1 MTTVNKKLKKTASGA
16 ITWSVIVTQILS
28 PVSLSLIPANSFA
41 SSGNKDVTQI
51 YASDEHANKVAS
63 FAASAGQS
71 LANNN
76 ASSFAVNTLSTQAT
90 KEVVDWLQQYGN
102 ARIKLNVD
110 DSFSL
115 KDSSF
120 DFLYPWLD
128 TQDYVLFSQTS
139 LHRTDDRNQ
148 TNIGLGI
155 RHFTPDNAML
165 GANVF
170 YDYDLSRSH
179 SRAGFGV
186 EYWRDYFRL
195 GVNTYFGLSD
205 WKNSRDIDDYLERP
219 ANGWDFSA
227 EGWLPAYPQ
236 LGASIQFE
244 KYYGKNVGLFGSDN
258 LQENPYAVTGGISYT
273 PVPLIKF
280 SAQHKQ
286 GQSNTHDTTF
296 GVEFN
301 YRPGVSL
308 AEQLSS
314 DNVAVMREV
323 QNRRYDFVER
333 NNNIVLEYK
342 KKHALKI
349 SLPESVQGE
358 GESIIPVTLTIN
370 NASGGIKSVQWNDSA
385 FTAAGG
391 KISGNGTSWQITLPA
406 YKSEGVNSWNV
417 GATVQDNRGNVSN
430 YAVMNISV
438 TDSGVST
445 ADSSFTLDGDSSP
458 TISADSQSTYPI
470 VLSLKDSNGKA
481 LTGLADDIEMS
492 VEFTADSNSAR
503 QRETVTAP
511 SLGAVKEI
519 SAGVYRSVL
528 TAGSQAGTVRVTAKV
543 QGKTFTLNIK
553 QAAITDSDVSTADS
567 SFTLDG
573 DSSPTISADS
583 QSTYPIVLSLKDSN
597 GKALTGLADDIEMSV
612 EFTADSNSARQRET
626 VTAPSLGAVEEISA
640 GVYRSVLTAGS
651 QAGTVRV
658 TAKVQGKTFTLNIK
672 QAAITDSDVSTA
684 DSSFTLD
691 GDSSPTIS
699 ADSQSTY
706 PIVLSLKDS
715 NGKALTGL
723 ADDIEMSVEFTAD
736 SNSARQRETVT
747 APSLGAVEEISA
759 GVYRSVLAAGSQAG
773 TVRVTAKVQGKTFTL
788 NIKQAAITDSDVST
802 ADSSFTLDGDS
813 SPTISA
819 DSQST
824 YPIVLSLKDSNGKA
838 LTGLADDIEMSVEF
852 TADSNSA
859 RQRETVTA
867 PSLGAVEEISAGVY
881 RSVLAAGSQAGTVRV
896 TAKVQGKT
904 FTLSIKQTA
913 ATEPDSEVS
922 AVLTAAP
929 AEQVV
934 GYNINLQLAVKD
946 SQGNAITG
954 DNTLSFYALN
964 QAEGVE
970 FGTVTEKDGVYSAT
984 VTSKRAGKITI
995 GVKSDSHDFSGVK
1008 KEITF
1013 IEDRQQVTFSQFE
1026 ASQNNALADGKQR
1039 NMVTVSLAD
1048 RFGNVVPGYAV
1059 TLSLPA
1065 GITQVGGEHAVS
1077 TDENGNAI
1085 FALISSTP
1093 GSYVITAHA
1102 GSQMSTELTVTFASN
1117 MTGASLSLTP
1127 ESSSLISN
1135 IPANGKDAAVLDVQ
1149 LTNTNASVNGQKIQ
1163 LITSSEGLS
1172 VPTNIVT
1179 DSTGHVSVPL
1189 TTVKAGEY
1197 TVTARV
1203 TDGSHSV
1210 ESGSVKLT
1218 FVPDVASAELN
1229 MSVSK
1234 QEIVADGSENA
1245 TVNIQ
1250 LVDANNNAFT
1260 GEVDLTITP
1269 STGASLTSS
1278 NLQLDAHGQ
1287 ATTQFTASKS
1297 GQYTIQA
1304 EYVLD
1309 GKRITAS
1316 QNIDAVTDVKGA
1328 VLEITSS
1335 ASSAVVSDTN
1345 NLVFTLLLKSK
1356 SGEALSGRALNVKTS
1371 GPSKYGA
1378 LVVDKTT
1385 VTTDENGQA
1394 TVSVHG
1400 RTVGSYKLTATLN
1413 ELGSDVSAV
1422 KSFSLYADDANGV
1435 LTLTK
1440 DPGYETNDGSPVG
1453 IYARFVDHFGNPLSG
1468 TVEFSAGSEDSPDS
1482 QRVKMEPATVTLHW
1496 TGNAASEFSTYESGY
1511 HWIKAKITNSKN
1523 TYEKTIRT
1531 YVVKLPEKDS

>member
-511 SLGAVKEI
+511 SLGAV
-519 SAGVYRSVL
+519 
-528 TAGSQAGTVRVTAKV
+528 
-543 QGKTFTLNIK
+543 
-553 QAAITDSDVSTADS
+553 
-567 SFTLDG
+567 
-573 DSSPTISADS
+573 
-583 QSTYPIVLSLKDSN
+583 
-597 GKALTGLADDIEMSV
+597 
-612 EFTADSNSARQRET
+612 
-626 VTAPSLGAVEEISA
+626 
-640 GVYRSVLTAGS
+640 
-651 QAGTVRV
+651 
-658 TAKVQGKTFTLNIK
+658 
-672 QAAITDSDVSTA
+672 
-684 DSSFTLD
+684 
-691 GDSSPTIS
+691 
-699 ADSQSTY
+699 
-706 PIVLSLKDS
+706 
-715 NGKALTGL
+715 
-723 ADDIEMSVEFTAD
+723 
-736 SNSARQRETVT
+736 
-747 APSLGAVEEISA
+747 EEISA

-913 ATEPDSEVS
+913 TTEPDSEVS

-1468 TVEFSAGSEDSPDS
+1468 TVEF
-1482 QRVKMEPATVTLHW
+1482 
-1496 TGNAASEFSTYESGY
+1496 
-1511 HWIKAKITNSKN
+1511 
-1523 TYEKTIRT
+1523 
-1531 YVVKLPEKDS
+1531 

>member
-41 SSGNKDVTQI
+41 SSDNKDVTQT
-51 YASDEHANKVAS
+51 YASDERANKVAS

-90 KEVVDWLQQYGN
+90 KEIVDWLQQYGN

-286 GQSNTHDTTF
+286 GQSNVHDTTF

-349 SLPESVQGE
+349 SLPESIQGE
-358 GESIIPVTLTIN
+358 GESIIPVTLTVN

-406 YKSEGVNSWNV
+406 YKSEGVNSWSV

-438 TDSGVST
+438 TDSG
-445 ADSSFTLDGDSSP
+445 
-458 TISADSQSTYPI
+458 
-470 VLSLKDSNGKA
+470 
-481 LTGLADDIEMS
+481 
-492 VEFTADSNSAR
+492 
-503 QRETVTAP
+503 
-511 SLGAVKEI
+511 
-519 SAGVYRSVL
+519 
-528 TAGSQAGTVRVTAKV
+528 
-543 QGKTFTLNIK
+543 
-553 QAAITDSDVSTADS
+553 VSTADS

-706 PIVLSLKDS
+706 PVVLSLKDS

-759 GVYRSVLAAGSQAG
+759 GVYRSVL
-773 TVRVTAKVQGKTFTL
+773 T
-788 NIKQAAITDSDVST
+788 
-802 ADSSFTLDGDS
+802 
-813 SPTISA
+813 
-819 DSQST
+819 
-824 YPIVLSLKDSNGKA
+824 
-838 LTGLADDIEMSVEF
+838 
-852 TADSNSA
+852 
-859 RQRETVTA
+859 
-867 PSLGAVEEISAGVY
+867 
-881 RSVLAAGSQAGTVRV
+881 AGSQAGTVRV

-913 ATEPDSEVS
+913 ATEPESEVS

-954 DNTLSFYALN
+954 DNTLSFYAIN

-984 VTSKRAGKITI
+984 VTSKRADKIRI
-995 GVKSDSHDFSGVK
+995 GVKSDRHDFSDLE
-1008 KEITF
+1008 KEISF
-1013 IEDRQQVTFSQFE
+1013 MEDRIQFAFSRIE
-1026 ASQNNALADGKQR
+1026 ASKNNALADGKQQ
-1039 NMVTVSLAD
+1039 NTVTVSLAD

-1077 TDENGNAI
+1077 TDENGNAV

-1093 GSYVITAHA
+1093 GSYVIKAHA
-1102 GSQMSTELTVTFASN
+1102 GPQVSTELTVTFASN
-1117 MTGASLSLTP
+1117 MSGASLSLTP
-1127 ESSSLISN
+1127 ENSSLISN
-1135 IPANGKDAAVLDVQ
+1135 IPANGKDAAVLNVQ
-1149 LTNTNASVNGQKIQ
+1149 LTNNTNASVNGQKVQ

-1179 DSTGHVSVPL
+1179 DSTGHVSVPV

-1203 TDGSHSV
+1203 TDGSNSV

-1218 FVPDVASAELN
+1218 FVPDIASAELT

-1234 QEIVADGSENA
+1234 QQIVADSSESA
-1245 TVNIQ
+1245 TVDIQ

-1260 GEVDLTITP
+1260 GDVNLTITP

-1278 NLQLDAHGQ
+1278 KLQLDAYGK
-1287 ATTQFTASKS
+1287 ASTQFTASKS

-1304 EYVLD
+1304 EHVQD

-1316 QNIDAVTDVKGA
+1316 QNIDAMTDVKDA
-1328 VLEITSS
+1328 VLDITSS
-1335 ASSAVVSDTN
+1335 VSSAVVSDSN
-1345 NLVFTLLLKSK
+1345 NLTFTLHLKNT
-1356 SGEALSGRALNVKTS
+1356 SGEALSGRALNIKTS

-1385 VTTDENGQA
+1385 VTTDERGQA

-1400 RTVGSYKLTATLN
+1400 RTAGSYKLTATLN

-1422 KSFSLYADDANGV
+1422 KSFSLYADEANGV
-1435 LTLTK
+1435 LSLEK
-1440 DPGYETNDGSPVG
+1440 DYGYEVNDGSPTG

-1468 TVEFSAGSEDSPDS
+1468 TVEFSAGSEDSPTS
-1482 QRVKMEPATVTLHW
+1482 QRVKMEPATVTLSS

-1511 HWIKAKITNSKN
+1511 HWIKAKITNSKK
-1523 TYEKTIRT
+1523 TYEKELTT
-1531 YVVKLPEKDS
+1531 FVVKLPEKDS

>member
-41 SSGNKDVTQI
+41 SSGNKDVTQT

-286 GQSNTHDTTF
+286 GQSNVHDTTF

-438 TDSGVST
+438 NNSGVST

-458 TISADSQSTYPI
+458 TISAD
-470 VLSLKDSNGKA
+470 G
-481 LTGLADDIEMS
+481 
-492 VEFTADSNSAR
+492 
-503 QRETVTAP
+503 
-511 SLGAVKEI
+511 
-519 SAGVYRSVL
+519 
-528 TAGSQAGTVRVTAKV
+528 
-543 QGKTFTLNIK
+543 
-553 QAAITDSDVSTADS
+553 
-567 SFTLDG
+567 
-573 DSSPTISADS
+573 
-583 QSTYPIVLSLKDSN
+583 
-597 GKALTGLADDIEMSV
+597 
-612 EFTADSNSARQRET
+612 
-626 VTAPSLGAVEEISA
+626 
-640 GVYRSVLTAGS
+640 
-651 QAGTVRV
+651 
-658 TAKVQGKTFTLNIK
+658 
-672 QAAITDSDVSTA
+672 
-684 DSSFTLD
+684 
-691 GDSSPTIS
+691 
-699 ADSQSTY
+699 QSTY

-788 NIKQAAITDSDVST
+788 NIKQAAVIDSDVST

-819 DSQST
+819 DGQST

-1065 GITQVGGEHAVS
+1065 GISQVGGEHAVS

-1218 FVPDVASAELN
+1218 FVPDVASAELT

>member
-41 SSGNKDVTQI
+41 SSGNKDVTQT

-195 GVNTYFGLSD
+195 GVNTYFGLFD

-286 GQSNTHDTTF
+286 GQSNVHDTTF

-438 TDSGVST
+438 NNSGVST

-458 TISADSQSTYPI
+458 TISAD
-470 VLSLKDSNGKA
+470 G
-481 LTGLADDIEMS
+481 
-492 VEFTADSNSAR
+492 
-503 QRETVTAP
+503 
-511 SLGAVKEI
+511 
-519 SAGVYRSVL
+519 
-528 TAGSQAGTVRVTAKV
+528 
-543 QGKTFTLNIK
+543 
-553 QAAITDSDVSTADS
+553 
-567 SFTLDG
+567 
-573 DSSPTISADS
+573 
-583 QSTYPIVLSLKDSN
+583 
-597 GKALTGLADDIEMSV
+597 
-612 EFTADSNSARQRET
+612 
-626 VTAPSLGAVEEISA
+626 
-640 GVYRSVLTAGS
+640 
-651 QAGTVRV
+651 
-658 TAKVQGKTFTLNIK
+658 
-672 QAAITDSDVSTA
+672 
-684 DSSFTLD
+684 
-691 GDSSPTIS
+691 
-699 ADSQSTY
+699 
-706 PIVLSLKDS
+706 
-715 NGKALTGL
+715 
-723 ADDIEMSVEFTAD
+723 
-736 SNSARQRETVT
+736 
-747 APSLGAVEEISA
+747 
-759 GVYRSVLAAGSQAG
+759 
-773 TVRVTAKVQGKTFTL
+773 
-788 NIKQAAITDSDVST
+788 
-802 ADSSFTLDGDS
+802 
-813 SPTISA
+813 
-819 DSQST
+819 QST

-1218 FVPDVASAELN
+1218 FVPDVASAELT

>member
-41 SSGNKDVTQI
+41 SSGNKDVTQT

-286 GQSNTHDTTF
+286 GQSNVHDTTF

-438 TDSGVST
+438 NNSGVST

-458 TISADSQSTYPI
+458 TISAD
-470 VLSLKDSNGKA
+470 G
-481 LTGLADDIEMS
+481 
-492 VEFTADSNSAR
+492 
-503 QRETVTAP
+503 
-511 SLGAVKEI
+511 
-519 SAGVYRSVL
+519 
-528 TAGSQAGTVRVTAKV
+528 
-543 QGKTFTLNIK
+543 
-553 QAAITDSDVSTADS
+553 
-567 SFTLDG
+567 
-573 DSSPTISADS
+573 
-583 QSTYPIVLSLKDSN
+583 
-597 GKALTGLADDIEMSV
+597 
-612 EFTADSNSARQRET
+612 
-626 VTAPSLGAVEEISA
+626 
-640 GVYRSVLTAGS
+640 
-651 QAGTVRV
+651 
-658 TAKVQGKTFTLNIK
+658 
-672 QAAITDSDVSTA
+672 
-684 DSSFTLD
+684 
-691 GDSSPTIS
+691 
-699 ADSQSTY
+699 
-706 PIVLSLKDS
+706 
-715 NGKALTGL
+715 
-723 ADDIEMSVEFTAD
+723 
-736 SNSARQRETVT
+736 
-747 APSLGAVEEISA
+747 
-759 GVYRSVLAAGSQAG
+759 
-773 TVRVTAKVQGKTFTL
+773 
-788 NIKQAAITDSDVST
+788 
-802 ADSSFTLDGDS
+802 
-813 SPTISA
+813 
-819 DSQST
+819 QST

-1218 FVPDVASAELN
+1218 FVPDVASAELT

-1531 YVVKLPEKDS
+1531 

>member
-41 SSGNKDVTQI
+41 SSDNKDVTQI
-51 YASDEHANKVAS
+51 YASDERANKVAS
-63 FAASAGQS
+63 FAVSAGQS

-110 DSFSL
+110 NSFSL

-205 WKNSRDIDDYLERP
+205 WKDSRDIDDYLERP

-286 GQSNTHDTTF
+286 GQSNVHDTTF

-349 SLPESVQGE
+349 SLPESVQGD

-370 NASGGIKSVQWNDSA
+370 NASGGIKSVQWNDSV

-391 KISGNGTSWQITLPA
+391 KISGNGTSWQVTLPA

-438 TDSGVST
+438 INSGVST
-445 ADSSFTLDGDSSP
+445 ADSSFMLDGDSSP
-458 TISADSQSTYPI
+458 TISADGQSTH
-470 VLSLKDSNGKA
+470 
-481 LTGLADDIEMS
+481 
-492 VEFTADSNSAR
+492 
-503 QRETVTAP
+503 
-511 SLGAVKEI
+511 
-519 SAGVYRSVL
+519 
-528 TAGSQAGTVRVTAKV
+528 
-543 QGKTFTLNIK
+543 
-553 QAAITDSDVSTADS
+553 
-567 SFTLDG
+567 
-573 DSSPTISADS
+573 
-583 QSTYPIVLSLKDSN
+583 PIVLSLKDSN

-658 TAKVQGKTFTLNIK
+658 TAKVM
-672 QAAITDSDVSTA
+672 D
-684 DSSFTLD
+684 
-691 GDSSPTIS
+691 
-699 ADSQSTY
+699 
-706 PIVLSLKDS
+706 
-715 NGKALTGL
+715 
-723 ADDIEMSVEFTAD
+723 
-736 SNSARQRETVT
+736 
-747 APSLGAVEEISA
+747 
-759 GVYRSVLAAGSQAG
+759 
-773 TVRVTAKVQGKTFTL
+773 
-788 NIKQAAITDSDVST
+788 
-802 ADSSFTLDGDS
+802 
-813 SPTISA
+813 
-819 DSQST
+819 
-824 YPIVLSLKDSNGKA
+824 
-838 LTGLADDIEMSVEF
+838 
-852 TADSNSA
+852 
-859 RQRETVTA
+859 
-867 PSLGAVEEISAGVY
+867 
-881 RSVLAAGSQAGTVRV
+881 
-896 TAKVQGKT
+896 KT

-970 FGTVTEKDGVYSAT
+970 FGAVTEKDGVYSAT
-984 VTSKRAGKITI
+984 VTSKRAGKIRI
-995 GVKSDSHDFSGVK
+995 GVKSGSHNFSGIE
-1008 KEITF
+1008 KEISF
-1013 IEDRQQVTFSQFE
+1013 IEDRTQFAFSRIE
-1026 ASQNNALADGKQR
+1026 ASKNNALAAGKQQ
-1039 NMVTVSLAD
+1039 NTVTLSLAD

-1065 GITQVGGEHAVS
+1065 GVTQVGGEHAVS
-1077 TDENGNAI
+1077 TDENGNAV

-1093 GSYVITAHA
+1093 GSYVIKAHA

-1117 MTGASLSLTP
+1117 MIGASLSLTP
-1127 ESSSLISN
+1127 GNSSLISN
-1135 IPANGKDAAVLDVQ
+1135 IPANGKDAAVLNVQ

-1163 LITSSEGLS
+1163 LITSSERLS

-1189 TTVKAGEY
+1189 TTVRAGEY
-1197 TVTARV
+1197 TVAARV

-1218 FVPDVASAELN
+1218 FVPDAASAELT
-1229 MSVSK
+1229 MSTSK
-1234 QEIVADGSENA
+1234 QQIVADGSESA
-1245 TVNIQ
+1245 TVDIQ

-1260 GEVDLTITP
+1260 GDVDLTVTP

-1278 NLQLDAHGQ
+1278 KLQLDAHGQ

-1316 QNIDAVTDVKGA
+1316 KNIDAVTDVKEA

-1345 NLVFTLLLKSK
+1345 NLIFTLLLKST
-1356 SGEALSGRALNVKTS
+1356 SGEVLSGRVLNIKAS

-1385 VTTDENGQA
+1385 VTTDEYGLA

-1400 RTVGSYKLTATLN
+1400 RTAGSYKLTATLD
-1413 ELGSDVSAV
+1413 ELGSDVSEV
-1422 KSFSLYADDANGV
+1422 KSFSLYADEANGV
-1435 LTLTK
+1435 LTLHK
-1440 DPGYETNDGSPVG
+1440 DGGYDTDDGTPVG
-1453 IYARFVDHFGNPLSG
+1453 VYARFVDHFGNPLSG
-1468 TVEFSAGSEDSPDS
+1468 TVEFSAGSEDSPNS

>member
-41 SSGNKDVTQI
+41 SSGNKDVTQT

-205 WKNSRDIDDYLERP
+205 WKNSRDIDNYLERP

-286 GQSNTHDTTF
+286 GQSNVHDTTF

-438 TDSGVST
+438 TDSG
-445 ADSSFTLDGDSSP
+445 
-458 TISADSQSTYPI
+458 
-470 VLSLKDSNGKA
+470 
-481 LTGLADDIEMS
+481 
-492 VEFTADSNSAR
+492 
-503 QRETVTAP
+503 
-511 SLGAVKEI
+511 
-519 SAGVYRSVL
+519 
-528 TAGSQAGTVRVTAKV
+528 
-543 QGKTFTLNIK
+543 
-553 QAAITDSDVSTADS
+553 
-567 SFTLDG
+567 
-573 DSSPTISADS
+573 
-583 QSTYPIVLSLKDSN
+583 
-597 GKALTGLADDIEMSV
+597 
-612 EFTADSNSARQRET
+612 
-626 VTAPSLGAVEEISA
+626 
-640 GVYRSVLTAGS
+640 
-651 QAGTVRV
+651 
-658 TAKVQGKTFTLNIK
+658 
-672 QAAITDSDVSTA
+672 
-684 DSSFTLD
+684 
-691 GDSSPTIS
+691 
-699 ADSQSTY
+699 
-706 PIVLSLKDS
+706 
-715 NGKALTGL
+715 
-723 ADDIEMSVEFTAD
+723 
-736 SNSARQRETVT
+736 
-747 APSLGAVEEISA
+747 
-759 GVYRSVLAAGSQAG
+759 
-773 TVRVTAKVQGKTFTL
+773 
-788 NIKQAAITDSDVST
+788 VST

-1163 LITSSEGLS
+1163 LIASSEGLS

-1234 QEIVADGSENA
+1234 QEVVADGSENA

>member
-41 SSGNKDVTQI
+41 SSGNKDVTQT

-286 GQSNTHDTTF
+286 GQSNVHDTTF

-511 SLGAVKEI
+511 SLGAV
-519 SAGVYRSVL
+519 
-528 TAGSQAGTVRVTAKV
+528 
-543 QGKTFTLNIK
+543 
-553 QAAITDSDVSTADS
+553 
-567 SFTLDG
+567 
-573 DSSPTISADS
+573 
-583 QSTYPIVLSLKDSN
+583 
-597 GKALTGLADDIEMSV
+597 
-612 EFTADSNSARQRET
+612 
-626 VTAPSLGAVEEISA
+626 EEISA

-759 GVYRSVLAAGSQAG
+759 GVYHSVL
-773 TVRVTAKVQGKTFTL
+773 T
-788 NIKQAAITDSDVST
+788 
-802 ADSSFTLDGDS
+802 
-813 SPTISA
+813 
-819 DSQST
+819 
-824 YPIVLSLKDSNGKA
+824 
-838 LTGLADDIEMSVEF
+838 
-852 TADSNSA
+852 
-859 RQRETVTA
+859 
-867 PSLGAVEEISAGVY
+867 
-881 RSVLAAGSQAGTVRV
+881 AGSQAGTVRV

-984 VTSKRAGKITI
+984 ITSKRAGKITI

-1218 FVPDVASAELN
+1218 FVPDVASAELT

>member
-41 SSGNKDVTQI
+41 SSGNKDVTQT

-286 GQSNTHDTTF
+286 GQSNVHDTTF

-438 TDSGVST
+438 NNSGVST

-458 TISADSQSTYPI
+458 TISAD
-470 VLSLKDSNGKA
+470 G
-481 LTGLADDIEMS
+481 
-492 VEFTADSNSAR
+492 
-503 QRETVTAP
+503 
-511 SLGAVKEI
+511 
-519 SAGVYRSVL
+519 
-528 TAGSQAGTVRVTAKV
+528 
-543 QGKTFTLNIK
+543 
-553 QAAITDSDVSTADS
+553 
-567 SFTLDG
+567 
-573 DSSPTISADS
+573 
-583 QSTYPIVLSLKDSN
+583 
-597 GKALTGLADDIEMSV
+597 
-612 EFTADSNSARQRET
+612 
-626 VTAPSLGAVEEISA
+626 
-640 GVYRSVLTAGS
+640 
-651 QAGTVRV
+651 
-658 TAKVQGKTFTLNIK
+658 
-672 QAAITDSDVSTA
+672 
-684 DSSFTLD
+684 
-691 GDSSPTIS
+691 
-699 ADSQSTY
+699 QSTY

-788 NIKQAAITDSDVST
+788 NIKQAAVIDSDVST

-819 DSQST
+819 DGQST

-838 LTGLADDIEMSVEF
+838 LTGLADNIEMSVEF

-1048 RFGNVVPGYAV
+1048 RFGNVVPGYAA

-1218 FVPDVASAELN
+1218 FVPDVASAELT

>member
-41 SSGNKDVTQI
+41 SSDNKDVTQT
-51 YASDEHANKVAS
+51 YASDERANKVAS

-90 KEVVDWLQQYGN
+90 KEIVDWLQQYGN

-286 GQSNTHDTTF
+286 GQSNVHDTTF

-349 SLPESVQGE
+349 SLPESIQGE
-358 GESIIPVTLTIN
+358 GESIIPVTLTVN

-406 YKSEGVNSWNV
+406 YKSEGVNSWSV

-438 TDSGVST
+438 TDSG
-445 ADSSFTLDGDSSP
+445 
-458 TISADSQSTYPI
+458 
-470 VLSLKDSNGKA
+470 
-481 LTGLADDIEMS
+481 
-492 VEFTADSNSAR
+492 
-503 QRETVTAP
+503 
-511 SLGAVKEI
+511 
-519 SAGVYRSVL
+519 
-528 TAGSQAGTVRVTAKV
+528 
-543 QGKTFTLNIK
+543 
-553 QAAITDSDVSTADS
+553 VSTADS

-759 GVYRSVLAAGSQAG
+759 GVYRSVL
-773 TVRVTAKVQGKTFTL
+773 T
-788 NIKQAAITDSDVST
+788 
-802 ADSSFTLDGDS
+802 
-813 SPTISA
+813 
-819 DSQST
+819 
-824 YPIVLSLKDSNGKA
+824 
-838 LTGLADDIEMSVEF
+838 
-852 TADSNSA
+852 
-859 RQRETVTA
+859 
-867 PSLGAVEEISAGVY
+867 
-881 RSVLAAGSQAGTVRV
+881 AGSQAGTVRV

-913 ATEPDSEVS
+913 ATEPESEVS

-954 DNTLSFYALN
+954 DNTLSFYAIN

-984 VTSKRAGKITI
+984 VTSKRADKIRI
-995 GVKSDSHDFSGVK
+995 GVKSDRHDFSDLE
-1008 KEITF
+1008 KEISF
-1013 IEDRQQVTFSQFE
+1013 MEDRIQFAFSRIE
-1026 ASQNNALADGKQR
+1026 ASKNNALADGKQQ
-1039 NMVTVSLAD
+1039 NTVTVSLAD
-1048 RFGNVVPGYAV
+1048 RFGNVVPSYAV

-1077 TDENGNAI
+1077 TDENGNAV

-1093 GSYVITAHA
+1093 GSYVIKAHA
-1102 GSQMSTELTVTFASN
+1102 GPQVSTELTVTFASN
-1117 MTGASLSLTP
+1117 MSGASLSLTP
-1127 ESSSLISN
+1127 ENSSLISN
-1135 IPANGKDAAVLDVQ
+1135 IPANGKDAAVLNVQ
-1149 LTNTNASVNGQKIQ
+1149 LTNNTNASVNGQKVQ

-1179 DSTGHVSVPL
+1179 DSTGHVSVPV

-1203 TDGSHSV
+1203 TDGSNSV

-1218 FVPDVASAELN
+1218 FVPDIASAELT

-1234 QEIVADGSENA
+1234 QQIVADSSESA
-1245 TVNIQ
+1245 TVDIQ

-1260 GEVDLTITP
+1260 GDVNLTITP

-1278 NLQLDAHGQ
+1278 KLQLDAYGK
-1287 ATTQFTASKS
+1287 ASTQFTASKS

-1304 EYVLD
+1304 EHVQD

-1316 QNIDAVTDVKGA
+1316 QNIDAMTDVKDA
-1328 VLEITSS
+1328 VLDITSS
-1335 ASSAVVSDTN
+1335 VSSAVVSDSN
-1345 NLVFTLLLKSK
+1345 NLTFTLHLKNT
-1356 SGEALSGRALNVKTS
+1356 SGEALSGRALNIKTS

-1385 VTTDENGQA
+1385 VTTDERGQA

-1400 RTVGSYKLTATLN
+1400 RTAGSYKLTATLN

-1422 KSFSLYADDANGV
+1422 KSFSLYADEANGV
-1435 LTLTK
+1435 LSLEK
-1440 DPGYETNDGSPVG
+1440 DYGYEVNDGSPTG

-1468 TVEFSAGSEDSPDS
+1468 TVEFSAGSEDSPTS
-1482 QRVKMEPATVTLHW
+1482 QRVKMEPATVTLSS

-1511 HWIKAKITNSKN
+1511 HWIKAKITNSKK
-1523 TYEKTIRT
+1523 TYEKELTT
-1531 YVVKLPEKDS
+1531 FVVKLPEKDS

>member
-41 SSGNKDVTQI
+41 SSGNKDVTQT

-236 LGASIQFE
+236 LGVSIQFE
-244 KYYGKNVGLFGSDN
+244 KYYGKNVGLFGNDN

-286 GQSNTHDTTF
+286 GQSNVHDTTF

-358 GESIIPVTLTIN
+358 GESIIPATLTIN

-438 TDSGVST
+438 NNSGVST

-458 TISADSQSTYPI
+458 TISAD
-470 VLSLKDSNGKA
+470 G
-481 LTGLADDIEMS
+481 
-492 VEFTADSNSAR
+492 
-503 QRETVTAP
+503 
-511 SLGAVKEI
+511 
-519 SAGVYRSVL
+519 
-528 TAGSQAGTVRVTAKV
+528 
-543 QGKTFTLNIK
+543 
-553 QAAITDSDVSTADS
+553 
-567 SFTLDG
+567 
-573 DSSPTISADS
+573 
-583 QSTYPIVLSLKDSN
+583 
-597 GKALTGLADDIEMSV
+597 
-612 EFTADSNSARQRET
+612 
-626 VTAPSLGAVEEISA
+626 
-640 GVYRSVLTAGS
+640 
-651 QAGTVRV
+651 
-658 TAKVQGKTFTLNIK
+658 
-672 QAAITDSDVSTA
+672 
-684 DSSFTLD
+684 
-691 GDSSPTIS
+691 
-699 ADSQSTY
+699 
-706 PIVLSLKDS
+706 
-715 NGKALTGL
+715 
-723 ADDIEMSVEFTAD
+723 
-736 SNSARQRETVT
+736 
-747 APSLGAVEEISA
+747 
-759 GVYRSVLAAGSQAG
+759 
-773 TVRVTAKVQGKTFTL
+773 
-788 NIKQAAITDSDVST
+788 
-802 ADSSFTLDGDS
+802 
-813 SPTISA
+813 
-819 DSQST
+819 QST

-1218 FVPDVASAELN
+1218 FVPDVASAELT

>member
-1 MTTVNKKLKKTASGA
+1 

-41 SSGNKDVTQI
+41 SSGNKDVTQT

-286 GQSNTHDTTF
+286 GQSNVHDTTF

-438 TDSGVST
+438 NNSGVST

-458 TISADSQSTYPI
+458 TISAD
-470 VLSLKDSNGKA
+470 G
-481 LTGLADDIEMS
+481 
-492 VEFTADSNSAR
+492 
-503 QRETVTAP
+503 
-511 SLGAVKEI
+511 
-519 SAGVYRSVL
+519 
-528 TAGSQAGTVRVTAKV
+528 
-543 QGKTFTLNIK
+543 
-553 QAAITDSDVSTADS
+553 
-567 SFTLDG
+567 
-573 DSSPTISADS
+573 
-583 QSTYPIVLSLKDSN
+583 
-597 GKALTGLADDIEMSV
+597 
-612 EFTADSNSARQRET
+612 
-626 VTAPSLGAVEEISA
+626 
-640 GVYRSVLTAGS
+640 
-651 QAGTVRV
+651 
-658 TAKVQGKTFTLNIK
+658 
-672 QAAITDSDVSTA
+672 
-684 DSSFTLD
+684 
-691 GDSSPTIS
+691 
-699 ADSQSTY
+699 
-706 PIVLSLKDS
+706 
-715 NGKALTGL
+715 
-723 ADDIEMSVEFTAD
+723 
-736 SNSARQRETVT
+736 
-747 APSLGAVEEISA
+747 
-759 GVYRSVLAAGSQAG
+759 
-773 TVRVTAKVQGKTFTL
+773 
-788 NIKQAAITDSDVST
+788 
-802 ADSSFTLDGDS
+802 
-813 SPTISA
+813 
-819 DSQST
+819 QST

-1218 FVPDVASAELN
+1218 FVPDVASAELT

>member
-511 SLGAVKEI
+511 SLGAVEEI

-528 TAGSQAGTVRVTAKV
+528 AAGSQAGTVRVTAKV

-640 GVYRSVLTAGS
+640 GVYRSVLAAGS

>member
-41 SSGNKDVTQI
+41 SSDNKDVTQI
-51 YASDEHANKVAS
+51 YASDERANKVAS
-63 FAASAGQS
+63 FAVSAGQS

-110 DSFSL
+110 NSFSL

-205 WKNSRDIDDYLERP
+205 WKDSRDIDDYLERP

-286 GQSNTHDTTF
+286 GQSNVHDTTF

-349 SLPESVQGE
+349 SLPESVQGD

-370 NASGGIKSVQWNDSA
+370 NASGGIKSVQWNDSV

-391 KISGNGTSWQITLPA
+391 KISGNGTSWQVTLPA

-438 TDSGVST
+438 INSGVST
-445 ADSSFTLDGDSSP
+445 ADSSFMLDGDSSP
-458 TISADSQSTYPI
+458 TISADGQSTHPI
-470 VLSLKDSNGKA
+470 VLSLKDSN
-481 LTGLADDIEMS
+481 D
-492 VEFTADSNSAR
+492 
-503 QRETVTAP
+503 
-511 SLGAVKEI
+511 
-519 SAGVYRSVL
+519 
-528 TAGSQAGTVRVTAKV
+528 
-543 QGKTFTLNIK
+543 
-553 QAAITDSDVSTADS
+553 
-567 SFTLDG
+567 
-573 DSSPTISADS
+573 
-583 QSTYPIVLSLKDSN
+583 
-597 GKALTGLADDIEMSV
+597 KALTGLADDIEMSV

-672 QAAITDSDVSTA
+672 QAAVIDSDVSTA

-699 ADSQSTY
+699 ADGQSTH

-715 NGKALTGL
+715 NDKALTGL

-759 GVYRSVLAAGSQAG
+759 GVYRSVLTAGSQAG
-773 TVRVTAKVQGKTFTL
+773 TVRVTAKVM
-788 NIKQAAITDSDVST
+788 D
-802 ADSSFTLDGDS
+802 
-813 SPTISA
+813 
-819 DSQST
+819 
-824 YPIVLSLKDSNGKA
+824 
-838 LTGLADDIEMSVEF
+838 
-852 TADSNSA
+852 
-859 RQRETVTA
+859 
-867 PSLGAVEEISAGVY
+867 
-881 RSVLAAGSQAGTVRV
+881 
-896 TAKVQGKT
+896 KT

-970 FGTVTEKDGVYSAT
+970 FGAVTEKDGVYSAT
-984 VTSKRAGKITI
+984 VTSKRAGKIRI
-995 GVKSDSHDFSGVK
+995 GVKSGSHNFSGIE
-1008 KEITF
+1008 KEISF
-1013 IEDRQQVTFSQFE
+1013 IEDRTQFAFSRIE
-1026 ASQNNALADGKQR
+1026 ASKNNALADGKQQ
-1039 NMVTVSLAD
+1039 NTVTLSLAD

-1065 GITQVGGEHAVS
+1065 GVTQVGGEHAVS
-1077 TDENGNAI
+1077 TDENGNAV

-1093 GSYVITAHA
+1093 GSYVIKAHA

-1117 MTGASLSLTP
+1117 MIGASLSLTP
-1127 ESSSLISN
+1127 GNSSLISN
-1135 IPANGKDAAVLDVQ
+1135 IPANGKDAAVLNVQ

-1163 LITSSEGLS
+1163 LITSSERLS

-1189 TTVKAGEY
+1189 TTVRAGEY
-1197 TVTARV
+1197 TVAARV

-1218 FVPDVASAELN
+1218 FVPDAASAELT
-1229 MSVSK
+1229 MSTSK
-1234 QEIVADGSENA
+1234 QQIVADGSESA
-1245 TVNIQ
+1245 TVDIQ

-1260 GEVDLTITP
+1260 GDVDLTVTP

-1278 NLQLDAHGQ
+1278 KLQLDAHGQ

-1316 QNIDAVTDVKGA
+1316 KNIDAVTDVKEA

-1345 NLVFTLLLKSK
+1345 NLIFTLLLKST
-1356 SGEALSGRALNVKTS
+1356 SGEVLSGRVLNIKAS

-1385 VTTDENGQA
+1385 VTTDEYGLA

-1400 RTVGSYKLTATLN
+1400 RTAGSYKLTATLD
-1413 ELGSDVSAV
+1413 ELGSDVSEV
-1422 KSFSLYADDANGV
+1422 KSFSLYADEANGV
-1435 LTLTK
+1435 LTLHK
-1440 DPGYETNDGSPVG
+1440 DGGYDTDDGTPVG
-1453 IYARFVDHFGNPLSG
+1453 VYARFVDHFGNPLSG
-1468 TVEFSAGSEDSPDS
+1468 TVEFSAGSEDSPNS

>member
-511 SLGAVKEI
+511 SLGAV
-519 SAGVYRSVL
+519 
-528 TAGSQAGTVRVTAKV
+528 
-543 QGKTFTLNIK
+543 
-553 QAAITDSDVSTADS
+553 
-567 SFTLDG
+567 
-573 DSSPTISADS
+573 
-583 QSTYPIVLSLKDSN
+583 
-597 GKALTGLADDIEMSV
+597 
-612 EFTADSNSARQRET
+612 
-626 VTAPSLGAVEEISA
+626 
-640 GVYRSVLTAGS
+640 
-651 QAGTVRV
+651 
-658 TAKVQGKTFTLNIK
+658 
-672 QAAITDSDVSTA
+672 
-684 DSSFTLD
+684 
-691 GDSSPTIS
+691 
-699 ADSQSTY
+699 
-706 PIVLSLKDS
+706 
-715 NGKALTGL
+715 
-723 ADDIEMSVEFTAD
+723 
-736 SNSARQRETVT
+736 
-747 APSLGAVEEISA
+747 EEISA

-913 ATEPDSEVS
+913 TTEPDSEVS

-1440 DPGYETNDGSPVG
+1440 DPGYETNVSVNGAP
-1453 IYARFVDHFGNPLSG
+1453 Y
-1468 TVEFSAGSEDSPDS
+1468 
-1482 QRVKMEPATVTLHW
+1482 
-1496 TGNAASEFSTYESGY
+1496 
-1511 HWIKAKITNSKN
+1511 
-1523 TYEKTIRT
+1523 
-1531 YVVKLPEKDS
+1531 

>member
-41 SSGNKDVTQI
+41 SSGNKDVTQT

-286 GQSNTHDTTF
+286 GQSNVHDTTF

-438 TDSGVST
+438 NNSGVST

-458 TISADSQSTYPI
+458 TISAD
-470 VLSLKDSNGKA
+470 G
-481 LTGLADDIEMS
+481 
-492 VEFTADSNSAR
+492 
-503 QRETVTAP
+503 
-511 SLGAVKEI
+511 
-519 SAGVYRSVL
+519 
-528 TAGSQAGTVRVTAKV
+528 
-543 QGKTFTLNIK
+543 
-553 QAAITDSDVSTADS
+553 
-567 SFTLDG
+567 
-573 DSSPTISADS
+573 
-583 QSTYPIVLSLKDSN
+583 
-597 GKALTGLADDIEMSV
+597 
-612 EFTADSNSARQRET
+612 
-626 VTAPSLGAVEEISA
+626 
-640 GVYRSVLTAGS
+640 
-651 QAGTVRV
+651 
-658 TAKVQGKTFTLNIK
+658 
-672 QAAITDSDVSTA
+672 
-684 DSSFTLD
+684 
-691 GDSSPTIS
+691 
-699 ADSQSTY
+699 
-706 PIVLSLKDS
+706 
-715 NGKALTGL
+715 
-723 ADDIEMSVEFTAD
+723 
-736 SNSARQRETVT
+736 
-747 APSLGAVEEISA
+747 
-759 GVYRSVLAAGSQAG
+759 
-773 TVRVTAKVQGKTFTL
+773 
-788 NIKQAAITDSDVST
+788 
-802 ADSSFTLDGDS
+802 
-813 SPTISA
+813 
-819 DSQST
+819 QST

-1218 FVPDVASAELN
+1218 FVPDVASAELT

-1316 QNIDAVTDVKGA
+1316 QNTDAVTDVKGA

>member
-41 SSGNKDVTQI
+41 SSGNKDVTQT

-179 SRAGFGV
+179 SRTGFGV

-286 GQSNTHDTTF
+286 GQSNVHDTTF

-438 TDSGVST
+438 NNSGVST

-458 TISADSQSTYPI
+458 TISAD
-470 VLSLKDSNGKA
+470 G
-481 LTGLADDIEMS
+481 
-492 VEFTADSNSAR
+492 
-503 QRETVTAP
+503 
-511 SLGAVKEI
+511 
-519 SAGVYRSVL
+519 
-528 TAGSQAGTVRVTAKV
+528 
-543 QGKTFTLNIK
+543 
-553 QAAITDSDVSTADS
+553 
-567 SFTLDG
+567 
-573 DSSPTISADS
+573 
-583 QSTYPIVLSLKDSN
+583 
-597 GKALTGLADDIEMSV
+597 
-612 EFTADSNSARQRET
+612 
-626 VTAPSLGAVEEISA
+626 
-640 GVYRSVLTAGS
+640 
-651 QAGTVRV
+651 
-658 TAKVQGKTFTLNIK
+658 
-672 QAAITDSDVSTA
+672 
-684 DSSFTLD
+684 
-691 GDSSPTIS
+691 
-699 ADSQSTY
+699 QSTY

-788 NIKQAAITDSDVST
+788 NIKQAAVIDSDVST

-819 DSQST
+819 DGQST

-838 LTGLADDIEMSVEF
+838 LTGLADNIEMSVEF

-1218 FVPDVASAELN
+1218 FVPDVASAELT

>member
-41 SSGNKDVTQI
+41 SSGNKDVTQT

-286 GQSNTHDTTF
+286 GQSNVHDTTF

-438 TDSGVST
+438 NNSGVST

-458 TISADSQSTYPI
+458 TISAD
-470 VLSLKDSNGKA
+470 G
-481 LTGLADDIEMS
+481 
-492 VEFTADSNSAR
+492 
-503 QRETVTAP
+503 
-511 SLGAVKEI
+511 
-519 SAGVYRSVL
+519 
-528 TAGSQAGTVRVTAKV
+528 
-543 QGKTFTLNIK
+543 
-553 QAAITDSDVSTADS
+553 
-567 SFTLDG
+567 
-573 DSSPTISADS
+573 
-583 QSTYPIVLSLKDSN
+583 
-597 GKALTGLADDIEMSV
+597 
-612 EFTADSNSARQRET
+612 
-626 VTAPSLGAVEEISA
+626 
-640 GVYRSVLTAGS
+640 
-651 QAGTVRV
+651 
-658 TAKVQGKTFTLNIK
+658 
-672 QAAITDSDVSTA
+672 
-684 DSSFTLD
+684 
-691 GDSSPTIS
+691 
-699 ADSQSTY
+699 QSTY

-788 NIKQAAITDSDVST
+788 NIKQAAVIDSDVST

-819 DSQST
+819 DGQST

-838 LTGLADDIEMSVEF
+838 LTGLADNIEMSVEF

-1149 LTNTNASVNGQKIQ
+1149 MTNTNASVNGQKIQ

-1218 FVPDVASAELN
+1218 FVPDVASAELT

-1511 HWIKAKITNSKN
+1511 HWIKAKITHSKN

>member
-41 SSGNKDVTQI
+41 SSGNKDVTQT

-286 GQSNTHDTTF
+286 GQSNVHDTTF

-481 LTGLADDIEMS
+481 LTGLS
-492 VEFTADSNSAR
+492 
-503 QRETVTAP
+503 
-511 SLGAVKEI
+511 
-519 SAGVYRSVL
+519 
-528 TAGSQAGTVRVTAKV
+528 
-543 QGKTFTLNIK
+543 
-553 QAAITDSDVSTADS
+553 
-567 SFTLDG
+567 
-573 DSSPTISADS
+573 
-583 QSTYPIVLSLKDSN
+583 
-597 GKALTGLADDIEMSV
+597 DDIEMSV

-651 QAGTVRV
+651 QAGTARV
-658 TAKVQGKTFTLNIK
+658 TAKV
-672 QAAITDSDVSTA
+672 
-684 DSSFTLD
+684 
-691 GDSSPTIS
+691 
-699 ADSQSTY
+699 
-706 PIVLSLKDS
+706 
-715 NGKALTGL
+715 
-723 ADDIEMSVEFTAD
+723 M
-736 SNSARQRETVT
+736 
-747 APSLGAVEEISA
+747 
-759 GVYRSVLAAGSQAG
+759 
-773 TVRVTAKVQGKTFTL
+773 
-788 NIKQAAITDSDVST
+788 
-802 ADSSFTLDGDS
+802 
-813 SPTISA
+813 
-819 DSQST
+819 
-824 YPIVLSLKDSNGKA
+824 
-838 LTGLADDIEMSVEF
+838 
-852 TADSNSA
+852 
-859 RQRETVTA
+859 
-867 PSLGAVEEISAGVY
+867 
-881 RSVLAAGSQAGTVRV
+881 
-896 TAKVQGKT
+896 GKT

-913 ATEPDSEVS
+913 ATEPDSEAN
-922 AVLTAAP
+922 AVLIAAP
-929 AEQVV
+929 AQQVV
-934 GYNINLQLAVKD
+934 GYNINLQLEAKD
-946 SQGNAITG
+946 IQGNAITD

-984 VTSKRAGKITI
+984 VTSKRAGKIRI
-995 GVKSDSHDFSGVK
+995 GVKSERHDFSDIE
-1008 KEITF
+1008 KEISF
-1013 IEDRQQVTFSQFE
+1013 MEDRIQFAFSRIE
-1026 ASQNNALADGKQR
+1026 ASKNNALADGKQQ
-1039 NMVTVSLAD
+1039 NTVTVSLTD

-1065 GITQVGGEHAVS
+1065 GVTQVGGEHAVS
-1077 TDENGNAI
+1077 TDENGNAV
-1085 FALISSTP
+1085 FALISTTP
-1093 GSYVITAHA
+1093 GSYVIKAHA
-1102 GSQMSTELTVTFASN
+1102 GPQVSTELTVTFASN
-1117 MTGASLSLTP
+1117 MSGASLSLTP
-1127 ESSSLISN
+1127 ENSSLISN
-1135 IPANGKDAAVLDVQ
+1135 IPANGKDAAVLNVQ
-1149 LTNTNASVNGQKIQ
+1149 LTNNTNASVNGQKVQ

-1179 DSTGHVSVPL
+1179 DSTGHVSVPV
-1189 TTVKAGEY
+1189 TTVRAGEY

-1203 TDGSHSV
+1203 TDGSNSV

-1218 FVPDVASAELN
+1218 FVPDIASAELT

-1234 QEIVADGSENA
+1234 QQIVADSSESA
-1245 TVNIQ
+1245 TVDIQ

-1260 GEVDLTITP
+1260 GDVNLTITP

-1278 NLQLDAHGQ
+1278 KLQLDAYGK
-1287 ATTQFTASKS
+1287 ASTQFTASKS

-1304 EYVLD
+1304 EHVQD

-1316 QNIDAVTDVKGA
+1316 QNIDAMTDVKDA
-1328 VLEITSS
+1328 VLDITSS
-1335 ASSAVVSDTN
+1335 VSSAVVSDSN
-1345 NLVFTLLLKSK
+1345 NLTFTLHLKNT
-1356 SGEALSGRALNVKTS
+1356 SGEALSGRALNIKTS

-1385 VTTDENGQA
+1385 VTTDERGQA

-1400 RTVGSYKLTATLN
+1400 RTAGSYKLTATLN

-1422 KSFSLYADDANGV
+1422 KSFSLYADEANGV
-1435 LTLTK
+1435 LSLEK
-1440 DPGYETNDGSPVG
+1440 DYGYEVNDGSPTG

-1468 TVEFSAGSEDSPDS
+1468 TVEFSAGSEDSPTS
-1482 QRVKMEPATVTLHW
+1482 QRVKMEPATVTLSS

-1511 HWIKAKITNSKN
+1511 HWIKAKITNSKK
-1523 TYEKTIRT
+1523 TYEKELTT
-1531 YVVKLPEKDS
+1531 FVVKLPEKDS

>member
-1 MTTVNKKLKKTASGA
+1 
-16 ITWSVIVTQILS
+16 
-28 PVSLSLIPANSFA
+28 
-41 SSGNKDVTQI
+41 
-51 YASDEHANKVAS
+51 
-63 FAASAGQS
+63 
-71 LANNN
+71 
-76 ASSFAVNTLSTQAT
+76 
-90 KEVVDWLQQYGN
+90 
-102 ARIKLNVD
+102 
-110 DSFSL
+110 
-115 KDSSF
+115 
-120 DFLYPWLD
+120 
-128 TQDYVLFSQTS
+128 
-139 LHRTDDRNQ
+139 
-148 TNIGLGI
+148 
-155 RHFTPDNAML
+155 
-165 GANVF
+165 
-170 YDYDLSRSH
+170 SH

-286 GQSNTHDTTF
+286 GQSNVHDTTF

-438 TDSGVST
+438 NNSGVST

-458 TISADSQSTYPI
+458 TISAD
-470 VLSLKDSNGKA
+470 G
-481 LTGLADDIEMS
+481 
-492 VEFTADSNSAR
+492 
-503 QRETVTAP
+503 
-511 SLGAVKEI
+511 
-519 SAGVYRSVL
+519 
-528 TAGSQAGTVRVTAKV
+528 
-543 QGKTFTLNIK
+543 
-553 QAAITDSDVSTADS
+553 
-567 SFTLDG
+567 
-573 DSSPTISADS
+573 
-583 QSTYPIVLSLKDSN
+583 
-597 GKALTGLADDIEMSV
+597 
-612 EFTADSNSARQRET
+612 
-626 VTAPSLGAVEEISA
+626 
-640 GVYRSVLTAGS
+640 
-651 QAGTVRV
+651 
-658 TAKVQGKTFTLNIK
+658 
-672 QAAITDSDVSTA
+672 
-684 DSSFTLD
+684 
-691 GDSSPTIS
+691 
-699 ADSQSTY
+699 
-706 PIVLSLKDS
+706 
-715 NGKALTGL
+715 
-723 ADDIEMSVEFTAD
+723 
-736 SNSARQRETVT
+736 
-747 APSLGAVEEISA
+747 
-759 GVYRSVLAAGSQAG
+759 
-773 TVRVTAKVQGKTFTL
+773 
-788 NIKQAAITDSDVST
+788 
-802 ADSSFTLDGDS
+802 
-813 SPTISA
+813 
-819 DSQST
+819 QST

-1218 FVPDVASAELN
+1218 FVPDVASAELT

-1422 KSFSLYADDANGV
+1422 KS
-1435 LTLTK
+1435 
-1440 DPGYETNDGSPVG
+1440 
-1453 IYARFVDHFGNPLSG
+1453 
-1468 TVEFSAGSEDSPDS
+1468 
-1482 QRVKMEPATVTLHW
+1482 
-1496 TGNAASEFSTYESGY
+1496 
-1511 HWIKAKITNSKN
+1511 
-1523 TYEKTIRT
+1523 
-1531 YVVKLPEKDS
+1531 

>member
-41 SSGNKDVTQI
+41 SSGNKDVTQT

-286 GQSNTHDTTF
+286 GQSNVHDTTF

-438 TDSGVST
+438 NNSGVST

-458 TISADSQSTYPI
+458 TISAD
-470 VLSLKDSNGKA
+470 G
-481 LTGLADDIEMS
+481 
-492 VEFTADSNSAR
+492 
-503 QRETVTAP
+503 
-511 SLGAVKEI
+511 
-519 SAGVYRSVL
+519 
-528 TAGSQAGTVRVTAKV
+528 
-543 QGKTFTLNIK
+543 
-553 QAAITDSDVSTADS
+553 
-567 SFTLDG
+567 
-573 DSSPTISADS
+573 
-583 QSTYPIVLSLKDSN
+583 
-597 GKALTGLADDIEMSV
+597 
-612 EFTADSNSARQRET
+612 
-626 VTAPSLGAVEEISA
+626 
-640 GVYRSVLTAGS
+640 
-651 QAGTVRV
+651 
-658 TAKVQGKTFTLNIK
+658 
-672 QAAITDSDVSTA
+672 
-684 DSSFTLD
+684 
-691 GDSSPTIS
+691 
-699 ADSQSTY
+699 QSTY

-788 NIKQAAITDSDVST
+788 NIKQAAVIDSDVST

-819 DSQST
+819 DGQST

-838 LTGLADDIEMSVEF
+838 LTGLADNIEMSVEF

-1048 RFGNVVPGYAV
+1048 RFGNVVLGYAV

-1218 FVPDVASAELN
+1218 FVPDVASAELT

>member
-41 SSGNKDVTQI
+41 SSGNKDVTQT

-205 WKNSRDIDDYLERP
+205 WKNSRDIDNYLERP

-286 GQSNTHDTTF
+286 GQSNVHDTTF

-481 LTGLADDIEMS
+481 LTGLAD
-492 VEFTADSNSAR
+492 
-503 QRETVTAP
+503 
-511 SLGAVKEI
+511 G
-519 SAGVYRSVL
+519 
-528 TAGSQAGTVRVTAKV
+528 
-543 QGKTFTLNIK
+543 
-553 QAAITDSDVSTADS
+553 
-567 SFTLDG
+567 
-573 DSSPTISADS
+573 
-583 QSTYPIVLSLKDSN
+583 
-597 GKALTGLADDIEMSV
+597 
-612 EFTADSNSARQRET
+612 
-626 VTAPSLGAVEEISA
+626 
-640 GVYRSVLTAGS
+640 
-651 QAGTVRV
+651 
-658 TAKVQGKTFTLNIK
+658 
-672 QAAITDSDVSTA
+672 
-684 DSSFTLD
+684 
-691 GDSSPTIS
+691 
-699 ADSQSTY
+699 
-706 PIVLSLKDS
+706 
-715 NGKALTGL
+715 
-723 ADDIEMSVEFTAD
+723 IEMSVEFTAD

-1163 LITSSEGLS
+1163 LIASSEGLS

>member
-41 SSGNKDVTQI
+41 SSGNKDVTQT

-205 WKNSRDIDDYLERP
+205 WKNSRDIDNYLERP

-286 GQSNTHDTTF
+286 GQSNVHDTTF

-438 TDSGVST
+438 TDSGVS
-445 ADSSFTLDGDSSP
+445 A
-458 TISADSQSTYPI
+458 
-470 VLSLKDSNGKA
+470 
-481 LTGLADDIEMS
+481 
-492 VEFTADSNSAR
+492 
-503 QRETVTAP
+503 
-511 SLGAVKEI
+511 
-519 SAGVYRSVL
+519 
-528 TAGSQAGTVRVTAKV
+528 
-543 QGKTFTLNIK
+543 
-553 QAAITDSDVSTADS
+553 
-567 SFTLDG
+567 
-573 DSSPTISADS
+573 
-583 QSTYPIVLSLKDSN
+583 
-597 GKALTGLADDIEMSV
+597 
-612 EFTADSNSARQRET
+612 
-626 VTAPSLGAVEEISA
+626 
-640 GVYRSVLTAGS
+640 
-651 QAGTVRV
+651 
-658 TAKVQGKTFTLNIK
+658 
-672 QAAITDSDVSTA
+672 
-684 DSSFTLD
+684 
-691 GDSSPTIS
+691 
-699 ADSQSTY
+699 
-706 PIVLSLKDS
+706 
-715 NGKALTGL
+715 
-723 ADDIEMSVEFTAD
+723 
-736 SNSARQRETVT
+736 
-747 APSLGAVEEISA
+747 
-759 GVYRSVLAAGSQAG
+759 
-773 TVRVTAKVQGKTFTL
+773 
-788 NIKQAAITDSDVST
+788 

-1163 LITSSEGLS
+1163 LIASSEGLS

>member
-41 SSGNKDVTQI
+41 SSDNKDVTQI
-51 YASDEHANKVAS
+51 YASDERANKVAS
-63 FAASAGQS
+63 FAVSAGQS

-110 DSFSL
+110 NSFSL

-205 WKNSRDIDDYLERP
+205 WKDSRDIDDYLERP

-286 GQSNTHDTTF
+286 GQSNVHDTTF

-349 SLPESVQGE
+349 SLPESVQGD

-370 NASGGIKSVQWNDSA
+370 NASGGIKSVQWNDSV

-391 KISGNGTSWQITLPA
+391 KISGNGTSWQVTLPA

-438 TDSGVST
+438 INSGVST
-445 ADSSFTLDGDSSP
+445 ADSSFMLDGDSSP
-458 TISADSQSTYPI
+458 TISADGQSTH
-470 VLSLKDSNGKA
+470 
-481 LTGLADDIEMS
+481 
-492 VEFTADSNSAR
+492 
-503 QRETVTAP
+503 
-511 SLGAVKEI
+511 
-519 SAGVYRSVL
+519 
-528 TAGSQAGTVRVTAKV
+528 
-543 QGKTFTLNIK
+543 
-553 QAAITDSDVSTADS
+553 
-567 SFTLDG
+567 
-573 DSSPTISADS
+573 
-583 QSTYPIVLSLKDSN
+583 PIVLSLKDSN

-658 TAKVQGKTFTLNIK
+658 TAKVM
-672 QAAITDSDVSTA
+672 D
-684 DSSFTLD
+684 
-691 GDSSPTIS
+691 
-699 ADSQSTY
+699 
-706 PIVLSLKDS
+706 
-715 NGKALTGL
+715 
-723 ADDIEMSVEFTAD
+723 
-736 SNSARQRETVT
+736 
-747 APSLGAVEEISA
+747 
-759 GVYRSVLAAGSQAG
+759 
-773 TVRVTAKVQGKTFTL
+773 
-788 NIKQAAITDSDVST
+788 
-802 ADSSFTLDGDS
+802 
-813 SPTISA
+813 
-819 DSQST
+819 
-824 YPIVLSLKDSNGKA
+824 
-838 LTGLADDIEMSVEF
+838 
-852 TADSNSA
+852 
-859 RQRETVTA
+859 
-867 PSLGAVEEISAGVY
+867 
-881 RSVLAAGSQAGTVRV
+881 
-896 TAKVQGKT
+896 KT

-970 FGTVTEKDGVYSAT
+970 FGAVTEKDGVYSAT
-984 VTSKRAGKITI
+984 VTSKRAGKIRI
-995 GVKSDSHDFSGVK
+995 GVKSGSHNFSGIE
-1008 KEITF
+1008 KEISF
-1013 IEDRQQVTFSQFE
+1013 IEDRTQFAFSRIE
-1026 ASQNNALADGKQR
+1026 ASKNNALADGKQQ
-1039 NMVTVSLAD
+1039 NTVTLSLAD

-1065 GITQVGGEHAVS
+1065 GVTQVGGEHAVS
-1077 TDENGNAI
+1077 TDENGNAV

-1093 GSYVITAHA
+1093 GSYVIKAHA

-1117 MTGASLSLTP
+1117 MIGASLSLTP
-1127 ESSSLISN
+1127 GNSSLISN
-1135 IPANGKDAAVLDVQ
+1135 IPANGKDAAVLNVQ

-1163 LITSSEGLS
+1163 LITSSERLS

-1189 TTVKAGEY
+1189 TTVRAGEY
-1197 TVTARV
+1197 TVAARV

-1218 FVPDVASAELN
+1218 FVPDAASAELT
-1229 MSVSK
+1229 MSTSK
-1234 QEIVADGSENA
+1234 QQIVADGSESA
-1245 TVNIQ
+1245 TVDIQ

-1260 GEVDLTITP
+1260 GDVDLTVTP

-1278 NLQLDAHGQ
+1278 KLQLDAHGQ

-1316 QNIDAVTDVKGA
+1316 KNIDAVTDVKEA

-1345 NLVFTLLLKSK
+1345 NLIFTLLLKST
-1356 SGEALSGRALNVKTS
+1356 SGEVLSGRVLNIKAS

-1385 VTTDENGQA
+1385 VTTDEYGLA

-1400 RTVGSYKLTATLN
+1400 RTSGSYKLTATLD
-1413 ELGSDVSAV
+1413 ELGSDVSEV
-1422 KSFSLYADDANGV
+1422 KSFSLYADEANGV
-1435 LTLTK
+1435 LTLHK
-1440 DPGYETNDGSPVG
+1440 DGGYDTDDGTPVG
-1453 IYARFVDHFGNPLSG
+1453 VYARFVDHFGNPLSG
-1468 TVEFSAGSEDSPDS
+1468 TVEFSAGSEDSPNS

>member
-370 NASGGIKSVQWNDSA
+370 NASGGIKSVQWN
-385 FTAAGG
+385 
-391 KISGNGTSWQITLPA
+391 
-406 YKSEGVNSWNV
+406 
-417 GATVQDNRGNVSN
+417 
-430 YAVMNISV
+430 
-438 TDSGVST
+438 
-445 ADSSFTLDGDSSP
+445 
-458 TISADSQSTYPI
+458 
-470 VLSLKDSNGKA
+470 
-481 LTGLADDIEMS
+481 
-492 VEFTADSNSAR
+492 
-503 QRETVTAP
+503 
-511 SLGAVKEI
+511 
-519 SAGVYRSVL
+519 
-528 TAGSQAGTVRVTAKV
+528 
-543 QGKTFTLNIK
+543 
-553 QAAITDSDVSTADS
+553 
-567 SFTLDG
+567 
-573 DSSPTISADS
+573 
-583 QSTYPIVLSLKDSN
+583 
-597 GKALTGLADDIEMSV
+597 
-612 EFTADSNSARQRET
+612 ARQRET

-640 GVYRSVLTAGS
+640 GVYRSVLT
-651 QAGTVRV
+651 
-658 TAKVQGKTFTLNIK
+658 
-672 QAAITDSDVSTA
+672 
-684 DSSFTLD
+684 
-691 GDSSPTIS
+691 
-699 ADSQSTY
+699 
-706 PIVLSLKDS
+706 
-715 NGKALTGL
+715 
-723 ADDIEMSVEFTAD
+723 
-736 SNSARQRETVT
+736 
-747 APSLGAVEEISA
+747 
-759 GVYRSVLAAGSQAG
+759 AGSQAG

>member
-1 MTTVNKKLKKTASGA
+1 
-16 ITWSVIVTQILS
+16 
-28 PVSLSLIPANSFA
+28 
-41 SSGNKDVTQI
+41 
-51 YASDEHANKVAS
+51 
-63 FAASAGQS
+63 
-71 LANNN
+71 
-76 ASSFAVNTLSTQAT
+76 
-90 KEVVDWLQQYGN
+90 
-102 ARIKLNVD
+102 
-110 DSFSL
+110 
-115 KDSSF
+115 
-120 DFLYPWLD
+120 
-128 TQDYVLFSQTS
+128 
-139 LHRTDDRNQ
+139 
-148 TNIGLGI
+148 
-155 RHFTPDNAML
+155 
-165 GANVF
+165 
-170 YDYDLSRSH
+170 
-179 SRAGFGV
+179 
-186 EYWRDYFRL
+186 
-195 GVNTYFGLSD
+195 
-205 WKNSRDIDDYLERP
+205 
-219 ANGWDFSA
+219 
-227 EGWLPAYPQ
+227 
-236 LGASIQFE
+236 
-244 KYYGKNVGLFGSDN
+244 
-258 LQENPYAVTGGISYT
+258 
-273 PVPLIKF
+273 
-280 SAQHKQ
+280 
-286 GQSNTHDTTF
+286 
-296 GVEFN
+296 
-301 YRPGVSL
+301 
-308 AEQLSS
+308 
-314 DNVAVMREV
+314 MREV

-438 TDSGVST
+438 NNSGVST

-458 TISADSQSTYPI
+458 TISAD
-470 VLSLKDSNGKA
+470 G
-481 LTGLADDIEMS
+481 
-492 VEFTADSNSAR
+492 
-503 QRETVTAP
+503 
-511 SLGAVKEI
+511 
-519 SAGVYRSVL
+519 
-528 TAGSQAGTVRVTAKV
+528 
-543 QGKTFTLNIK
+543 
-553 QAAITDSDVSTADS
+553 
-567 SFTLDG
+567 
-573 DSSPTISADS
+573 
-583 QSTYPIVLSLKDSN
+583 
-597 GKALTGLADDIEMSV
+597 
-612 EFTADSNSARQRET
+612 
-626 VTAPSLGAVEEISA
+626 
-640 GVYRSVLTAGS
+640 
-651 QAGTVRV
+651 
-658 TAKVQGKTFTLNIK
+658 
-672 QAAITDSDVSTA
+672 
-684 DSSFTLD
+684 
-691 GDSSPTIS
+691 
-699 ADSQSTY
+699 QSTY

-788 NIKQAAITDSDVST
+788 NIKQAAVIDSDVST

-819 DSQST
+819 DGQST

-1117 MTGASLSLTP
+1117 MTGASLSLSLTP

-1218 FVPDVASAELN
+1218 FVPDVASAELT

>member
-1 MTTVNKKLKKTASGA
+1 NKKLKKTASGA

-41 SSGNKDVTQI
+41 SSGNKDVTQT

-286 GQSNTHDTTF
+286 GQSNVHDTTF

-406 YKSEGVNSWNV
+406 YKSGDVNSWNV

-438 TDSGVST
+438 NNSG
-445 ADSSFTLDGDSSP
+445 
-458 TISADSQSTYPI
+458 
-470 VLSLKDSNGKA
+470 
-481 LTGLADDIEMS
+481 
-492 VEFTADSNSAR
+492 
-503 QRETVTAP
+503 
-511 SLGAVKEI
+511 
-519 SAGVYRSVL
+519 
-528 TAGSQAGTVRVTAKV
+528 
-543 QGKTFTLNIK
+543 
-553 QAAITDSDVSTADS
+553 VSTADS

-640 GVYRSVLTAGS
+640 GVYHSVLT
-651 QAGTVRV
+651 
-658 TAKVQGKTFTLNIK
+658 
-672 QAAITDSDVSTA
+672 
-684 DSSFTLD
+684 
-691 GDSSPTIS
+691 
-699 ADSQSTY
+699 
-706 PIVLSLKDS
+706 
-715 NGKALTGL
+715 
-723 ADDIEMSVEFTAD
+723 
-736 SNSARQRETVT
+736 
-747 APSLGAVEEISA
+747 
-759 GVYRSVLAAGSQAG
+759 
-773 TVRVTAKVQGKTFTL
+773 
-788 NIKQAAITDSDVST
+788 
-802 ADSSFTLDGDS
+802 
-813 SPTISA
+813 
-819 DSQST
+819 
-824 YPIVLSLKDSNGKA
+824 
-838 LTGLADDIEMSVEF
+838 
-852 TADSNSA
+852 
-859 RQRETVTA
+859 
-867 PSLGAVEEISAGVY
+867 
-881 RSVLAAGSQAGTVRV
+881 AGSQAGTVRV

-1218 FVPDVASAELN
+1218 FVPDVASAELT

-1287 ATTQFTASKS
+1287 ATTQFTATKS

-1385 VTTDENGQA
+1385 VTTDKNGQA

-1422 KSFSLYADDANGV
+1422 KSFSLYADEANGV

>member
-1 MTTVNKKLKKTASGA
+1 M
-16 ITWSVIVTQILS
+16 
-28 PVSLSLIPANSFA
+28 
-41 SSGNKDVTQI
+41 
-51 YASDEHANKVAS
+51 
-63 FAASAGQS
+63 AAS
-71 LANNN
+71 
-76 ASSFAVNTLSTQAT
+76 
-90 KEVVDWLQQYGN
+90 
-102 ARIKLNVD
+102 
-110 DSFSL
+110 
-115 KDSSF
+115 
-120 DFLYPWLD
+120 P
-128 TQDYVLFSQTS
+128 
-139 LHRTDDRNQ
+139 
-148 TNIGLGI
+148 
-155 RHFTPDNAML
+155 
-165 GANVF
+165 
-170 YDYDLSRSH
+170 
-179 SRAGFGV
+179 
-186 EYWRDYFRL
+186 
-195 GVNTYFGLSD
+195 FGLSD

-286 GQSNTHDTTF
+286 GQSNVHDTTF

-438 TDSGVST
+438 NNSGVST

-458 TISADSQSTYPI
+458 TISADGQSTYPI

-481 LTGLADDIEMS
+481 LTGLAD
-492 VEFTADSNSAR
+492 N
-503 QRETVTAP
+503 
-511 SLGAVKEI
+511 
-519 SAGVYRSVL
+519 
-528 TAGSQAGTVRVTAKV
+528 
-543 QGKTFTLNIK
+543 
-553 QAAITDSDVSTADS
+553 
-567 SFTLDG
+567 
-573 DSSPTISADS
+573 
-583 QSTYPIVLSLKDSN
+583 
-597 GKALTGLADDIEMSV
+597 
-612 EFTADSNSARQRET
+612 
-626 VTAPSLGAVEEISA
+626 
-640 GVYRSVLTAGS
+640 
-651 QAGTVRV
+651 
-658 TAKVQGKTFTLNIK
+658 
-672 QAAITDSDVSTA
+672 
-684 DSSFTLD
+684 
-691 GDSSPTIS
+691 
-699 ADSQSTY
+699 
-706 PIVLSLKDS
+706 
-715 NGKALTGL
+715 
-723 ADDIEMSVEFTAD
+723 IEMSVEFTAD

-788 NIKQAAITDSDVST
+788 NIKQAAVIDSDVST

-819 DSQST
+819 DGQST

-838 LTGLADDIEMSVEF
+838 LTGLADNIEMSVEF

-1218 FVPDVASAELN
+1218 FVPDVASAELT

>member
-511 SLGAVKEI
+511 SLGAV
-519 SAGVYRSVL
+519 
-528 TAGSQAGTVRVTAKV
+528 
-543 QGKTFTLNIK
+543 
-553 QAAITDSDVSTADS
+553 
-567 SFTLDG
+567 
-573 DSSPTISADS
+573 
-583 QSTYPIVLSLKDSN
+583 
-597 GKALTGLADDIEMSV
+597 
-612 EFTADSNSARQRET
+612 
-626 VTAPSLGAVEEISA
+626 
-640 GVYRSVLTAGS
+640 
-651 QAGTVRV
+651 
-658 TAKVQGKTFTLNIK
+658 
-672 QAAITDSDVSTA
+672 
-684 DSSFTLD
+684 
-691 GDSSPTIS
+691 
-699 ADSQSTY
+699 
-706 PIVLSLKDS
+706 
-715 NGKALTGL
+715 
-723 ADDIEMSVEFTAD
+723 
-736 SNSARQRETVT
+736 
-747 APSLGAVEEISA
+747 
-759 GVYRSVLAAGSQAG
+759 
-773 TVRVTAKVQGKTFTL
+773 
-788 NIKQAAITDSDVST
+788 
-802 ADSSFTLDGDS
+802 
-813 SPTISA
+813 
-819 DSQST
+819 
-824 YPIVLSLKDSNGKA
+824 
-838 LTGLADDIEMSVEF
+838 
-852 TADSNSA
+852 
-859 RQRETVTA
+859 
-867 PSLGAVEEISAGVY
+867 EEISAGVY

-913 ATEPDSEVS
+913 TTEPDSEVS

-1345 NLVFTLLLKSK
+1345 NLVFLMDRQQRSSLHRNQASTQF
-1356 SGEALSGRALNVKTS
+1356 R
-1371 GPSKYGA
+1371 PSM
-1378 LVVDKTT
+1378 
-1385 VTTDENGQA
+1385 
-1394 TVSVHG
+1394 
-1400 RTVGSYKLTATLN
+1400 
-1413 ELGSDVSAV
+1413 
-1422 KSFSLYADDANGV
+1422 FW
-1435 LTLTK
+1435 
-1440 DPGYETNDGSPVG
+1440 
-1453 IYARFVDHFGNPLSG
+1453 
-1468 TVEFSAGSEDSPDS
+1468 
-1482 QRVKMEPATVTLHW
+1482 M
-1496 TGNAASEFSTYESGY
+1496 GNA
-1511 HWIKAKITNSKN
+1511 
-1523 TYEKTIRT
+1523 
-1531 YVVKLPEKDS
+1531 

>member
-41 SSGNKDVTQI
+41 SSGNKDVTQT

-286 GQSNTHDTTF
+286 GQSNVHDTTF

-438 TDSGVST
+438 NNSGVST

-458 TISADSQSTYPI
+458 TISAD
-470 VLSLKDSNGKA
+470 G
-481 LTGLADDIEMS
+481 
-492 VEFTADSNSAR
+492 
-503 QRETVTAP
+503 
-511 SLGAVKEI
+511 
-519 SAGVYRSVL
+519 
-528 TAGSQAGTVRVTAKV
+528 
-543 QGKTFTLNIK
+543 
-553 QAAITDSDVSTADS
+553 
-567 SFTLDG
+567 
-573 DSSPTISADS
+573 
-583 QSTYPIVLSLKDSN
+583 
-597 GKALTGLADDIEMSV
+597 
-612 EFTADSNSARQRET
+612 
-626 VTAPSLGAVEEISA
+626 
-640 GVYRSVLTAGS
+640 
-651 QAGTVRV
+651 
-658 TAKVQGKTFTLNIK
+658 
-672 QAAITDSDVSTA
+672 
-684 DSSFTLD
+684 
-691 GDSSPTIS
+691 
-699 ADSQSTY
+699 QSTY

-788 NIKQAAITDSDVST
+788 NIKQAAVIDSDVST

-819 DSQST
+819 DGQST

-838 LTGLADDIEMSVEF
+838 LTGLADNIEMSV
-852 TADSNSA
+852 

-1218 FVPDVASAELN
+1218 FVPDVASAELT

>member
-511 SLGAVKEI
+511 SLGAV
-519 SAGVYRSVL
+519 
-528 TAGSQAGTVRVTAKV
+528 
-543 QGKTFTLNIK
+543 
-553 QAAITDSDVSTADS
+553 
-567 SFTLDG
+567 
-573 DSSPTISADS
+573 
-583 QSTYPIVLSLKDSN
+583 
-597 GKALTGLADDIEMSV
+597 
-612 EFTADSNSARQRET
+612 
-626 VTAPSLGAVEEISA
+626 EEISA

-788 NIKQAAITDSDVST
+788 
-802 ADSSFTLDGDS
+802 
-813 SPTISA
+813 
-819 DSQST
+819 
-824 YPIVLSLKDSNGKA
+824 
-838 LTGLADDIEMSVEF
+838 
-852 TADSNSA
+852 
-859 RQRETVTA
+859 
-867 PSLGAVEEISAGVY
+867 
-881 RSVLAAGSQAGTVRV
+881 
-896 TAKVQGKT
+896 
-904 FTLSIKQTA
+904 SIKQTA
-913 ATEPDSEVS
+913 TTEPDSEVS

-1453 IYARFVDHFGNPLSG
+1453 IY
-1468 TVEFSAGSEDSPDS
+1468 
-1482 QRVKMEPATVTLHW
+1482 
-1496 TGNAASEFSTYESGY
+1496 
-1511 HWIKAKITNSKN
+1511 
-1523 TYEKTIRT
+1523 
-1531 YVVKLPEKDS
+1531 

>member
-511 SLGAVKEI
+511 SLGAV
-519 SAGVYRSVL
+519 
-528 TAGSQAGTVRVTAKV
+528 
-543 QGKTFTLNIK
+543 
-553 QAAITDSDVSTADS
+553 
-567 SFTLDG
+567 
-573 DSSPTISADS
+573 
-583 QSTYPIVLSLKDSN
+583 
-597 GKALTGLADDIEMSV
+597 
-612 EFTADSNSARQRET
+612 
-626 VTAPSLGAVEEISA
+626 EEISA

-658 TAKVQGKTFTLNIK
+658 TAKVQGKTFTL
-672 QAAITDSDVSTA
+672 
-684 DSSFTLD
+684 
-691 GDSSPTIS
+691 
-699 ADSQSTY
+699 
-706 PIVLSLKDS
+706 
-715 NGKALTGL
+715 
-723 ADDIEMSVEFTAD
+723 
-736 SNSARQRETVT
+736 
-747 APSLGAVEEISA
+747 
-759 GVYRSVLAAGSQAG
+759 
-773 TVRVTAKVQGKTFTL
+773 
-788 NIKQAAITDSDVST
+788 
-802 ADSSFTLDGDS
+802 
-813 SPTISA
+813 
-819 DSQST
+819 
-824 YPIVLSLKDSNGKA
+824 
-838 LTGLADDIEMSVEF
+838 
-852 TADSNSA
+852 
-859 RQRETVTA
+859 
-867 PSLGAVEEISAGVY
+867 
-881 RSVLAAGSQAGTVRV
+881 
-896 TAKVQGKT
+896 
-904 FTLSIKQTA
+904 SIKQTA
-913 ATEPDSEVS
+913 TTEPDSEVS

-1482 QRVKMEPATVTLHW
+1482 QRVKMEPATVT
-1496 TGNAASEFSTYESGY
+1496 
-1511 HWIKAKITNSKN
+1511 
-1523 TYEKTIRT
+1523 
-1531 YVVKLPEKDS
+1531 

>member
-511 SLGAVKEI
+511 SLGAV
-519 SAGVYRSVL
+519 
-528 TAGSQAGTVRVTAKV
+528 
-543 QGKTFTLNIK
+543 
-553 QAAITDSDVSTADS
+553 
-567 SFTLDG
+567 
-573 DSSPTISADS
+573 
-583 QSTYPIVLSLKDSN
+583 
-597 GKALTGLADDIEMSV
+597 
-612 EFTADSNSARQRET
+612 
-626 VTAPSLGAVEEISA
+626 
-640 GVYRSVLTAGS
+640 
-651 QAGTVRV
+651 
-658 TAKVQGKTFTLNIK
+658 
-672 QAAITDSDVSTA
+672 
-684 DSSFTLD
+684 
-691 GDSSPTIS
+691 
-699 ADSQSTY
+699 
-706 PIVLSLKDS
+706 
-715 NGKALTGL
+715 
-723 ADDIEMSVEFTAD
+723 
-736 SNSARQRETVT
+736 
-747 APSLGAVEEISA
+747 
-759 GVYRSVLAAGSQAG
+759 
-773 TVRVTAKVQGKTFTL
+773 
-788 NIKQAAITDSDVST
+788 
-802 ADSSFTLDGDS
+802 
-813 SPTISA
+813 
-819 DSQST
+819 
-824 YPIVLSLKDSNGKA
+824 
-838 LTGLADDIEMSVEF
+838 
-852 TADSNSA
+852 
-859 RQRETVTA
+859 
-867 PSLGAVEEISAGVY
+867 EEISAGVY

-913 ATEPDSEVS
+913 TTEPDSEVS

-1531 YVVKLPEKDS
+1531 YVVKLPEKDVIKKFMASKNNVLHSPIICK

>member
-1 MTTVNKKLKKTASGA
+1 VNKKLKKTASGA

-41 SSGNKDVTQI
+41 SSGNKDVTQT

-286 GQSNTHDTTF
+286 GQSNVHDTTF

-438 TDSGVST
+438 NNSGVST

-458 TISADSQSTYPI
+458 TISAD
-470 VLSLKDSNGKA
+470 G
-481 LTGLADDIEMS
+481 
-492 VEFTADSNSAR
+492 
-503 QRETVTAP
+503 
-511 SLGAVKEI
+511 
-519 SAGVYRSVL
+519 
-528 TAGSQAGTVRVTAKV
+528 
-543 QGKTFTLNIK
+543 
-553 QAAITDSDVSTADS
+553 
-567 SFTLDG
+567 
-573 DSSPTISADS
+573 
-583 QSTYPIVLSLKDSN
+583 
-597 GKALTGLADDIEMSV
+597 
-612 EFTADSNSARQRET
+612 
-626 VTAPSLGAVEEISA
+626 
-640 GVYRSVLTAGS
+640 
-651 QAGTVRV
+651 
-658 TAKVQGKTFTLNIK
+658 
-672 QAAITDSDVSTA
+672 
-684 DSSFTLD
+684 
-691 GDSSPTIS
+691 
-699 ADSQSTY
+699 
-706 PIVLSLKDS
+706 
-715 NGKALTGL
+715 
-723 ADDIEMSVEFTAD
+723 
-736 SNSARQRETVT
+736 
-747 APSLGAVEEISA
+747 
-759 GVYRSVLAAGSQAG
+759 
-773 TVRVTAKVQGKTFTL
+773 
-788 NIKQAAITDSDVST
+788 
-802 ADSSFTLDGDS
+802 
-813 SPTISA
+813 
-819 DSQST
+819 QST

-1218 FVPDVASAELN
+1218 FVPDVASAELT

>member
-1 MTTVNKKLKKTASGA
+1 M
-16 ITWSVIVTQILS
+16 
-28 PVSLSLIPANSFA
+28 
-41 SSGNKDVTQI
+41 
-51 YASDEHANKVAS
+51 
-63 FAASAGQS
+63 
-71 LANNN
+71 
-76 ASSFAVNTLSTQAT
+76 
-90 KEVVDWLQQYGN
+90 
-102 ARIKLNVD
+102 
-110 DSFSL
+110 
-115 KDSSF
+115 
-120 DFLYPWLD
+120 
-128 TQDYVLFSQTS
+128 
-139 LHRTDDRNQ
+139 
-148 TNIGLGI
+148 GI

-511 SLGAVKEI
+511 SLGAV
-519 SAGVYRSVL
+519 
-528 TAGSQAGTVRVTAKV
+528 
-543 QGKTFTLNIK
+543 
-553 QAAITDSDVSTADS
+553 
-567 SFTLDG
+567 
-573 DSSPTISADS
+573 
-583 QSTYPIVLSLKDSN
+583 
-597 GKALTGLADDIEMSV
+597 
-612 EFTADSNSARQRET
+612 
-626 VTAPSLGAVEEISA
+626 EEISA

-913 ATEPDSEVS
+913 TTEPDSEVS

>member
-41 SSGNKDVTQI
+41 SSGNKDVTQT

-165 GANVF
+165 GTNVF

-286 GQSNTHDTTF
+286 GQSNVHDTTF

-308 AEQLSS
+308 AEQLSN

-406 YKSEGVNSWNV
+406 YKSGDVNSWNV

-438 TDSGVST
+438 NNSG
-445 ADSSFTLDGDSSP
+445 
-458 TISADSQSTYPI
+458 
-470 VLSLKDSNGKA
+470 
-481 LTGLADDIEMS
+481 
-492 VEFTADSNSAR
+492 
-503 QRETVTAP
+503 
-511 SLGAVKEI
+511 
-519 SAGVYRSVL
+519 
-528 TAGSQAGTVRVTAKV
+528 
-543 QGKTFTLNIK
+543 
-553 QAAITDSDVSTADS
+553 VSTADS

-640 GVYRSVLTAGS
+640 GVYHSVLT
-651 QAGTVRV
+651 
-658 TAKVQGKTFTLNIK
+658 
-672 QAAITDSDVSTA
+672 
-684 DSSFTLD
+684 
-691 GDSSPTIS
+691 
-699 ADSQSTY
+699 
-706 PIVLSLKDS
+706 
-715 NGKALTGL
+715 
-723 ADDIEMSVEFTAD
+723 
-736 SNSARQRETVT
+736 
-747 APSLGAVEEISA
+747 
-759 GVYRSVLAAGSQAG
+759 
-773 TVRVTAKVQGKTFTL
+773 
-788 NIKQAAITDSDVST
+788 
-802 ADSSFTLDGDS
+802 
-813 SPTISA
+813 
-819 DSQST
+819 
-824 YPIVLSLKDSNGKA
+824 
-838 LTGLADDIEMSVEF
+838 
-852 TADSNSA
+852 
-859 RQRETVTA
+859 
-867 PSLGAVEEISAGVY
+867 
-881 RSVLAAGSQAGTVRV
+881 AGSQAGTVRV

-1218 FVPDVASAELN
+1218 FVPDVASAEFT

-1468 TVEFSAGSEDSPDS
+1468 TVEFSAGSEDSPGS

>member
-41 SSGNKDVTQI
+41 SSGNKDVTQT

-179 SRAGFGV
+179 SRAGFGG

-286 GQSNTHDTTF
+286 GQSNVHDTTF

-406 YKSEGVNSWNV
+406 YKSGDVNSWNV

-438 TDSGVST
+438 NNSG
-445 ADSSFTLDGDSSP
+445 
-458 TISADSQSTYPI
+458 
-470 VLSLKDSNGKA
+470 
-481 LTGLADDIEMS
+481 
-492 VEFTADSNSAR
+492 
-503 QRETVTAP
+503 
-511 SLGAVKEI
+511 
-519 SAGVYRSVL
+519 
-528 TAGSQAGTVRVTAKV
+528 
-543 QGKTFTLNIK
+543 
-553 QAAITDSDVSTADS
+553 VSTADS

-640 GVYRSVLTAGS
+640 GVYHSVLT
-651 QAGTVRV
+651 
-658 TAKVQGKTFTLNIK
+658 
-672 QAAITDSDVSTA
+672 
-684 DSSFTLD
+684 
-691 GDSSPTIS
+691 
-699 ADSQSTY
+699 
-706 PIVLSLKDS
+706 
-715 NGKALTGL
+715 
-723 ADDIEMSVEFTAD
+723 
-736 SNSARQRETVT
+736 
-747 APSLGAVEEISA
+747 
-759 GVYRSVLAAGSQAG
+759 
-773 TVRVTAKVQGKTFTL
+773 
-788 NIKQAAITDSDVST
+788 
-802 ADSSFTLDGDS
+802 
-813 SPTISA
+813 
-819 DSQST
+819 
-824 YPIVLSLKDSNGKA
+824 
-838 LTGLADDIEMSVEF
+838 
-852 TADSNSA
+852 
-859 RQRETVTA
+859 
-867 PSLGAVEEISAGVY
+867 
-881 RSVLAAGSQAGTVRV
+881 AGSQAGTVRV

-1218 FVPDVASAELN
+1218 FVPDVASAELT

-1385 VTTDENGQA
+1385 VTTDKNGQA

-1422 KSFSLYADDANGV
+1422 KSFSLYADEANGV

>member
-41 SSGNKDVTQI
+41 SSGNKDVTQT

-286 GQSNTHDTTF
+286 GQSNVHDTTF

-511 SLGAVKEI
+511 SLGAV
-519 SAGVYRSVL
+519 
-528 TAGSQAGTVRVTAKV
+528 
-543 QGKTFTLNIK
+543 
-553 QAAITDSDVSTADS
+553 
-567 SFTLDG
+567 
-573 DSSPTISADS
+573 
-583 QSTYPIVLSLKDSN
+583 
-597 GKALTGLADDIEMSV
+597 
-612 EFTADSNSARQRET
+612 
-626 VTAPSLGAVEEISA
+626 EEISA
-640 GVYRSVLTAGS
+640 GVYHSVLT
-651 QAGTVRV
+651 
-658 TAKVQGKTFTLNIK
+658 
-672 QAAITDSDVSTA
+672 
-684 DSSFTLD
+684 
-691 GDSSPTIS
+691 
-699 ADSQSTY
+699 
-706 PIVLSLKDS
+706 
-715 NGKALTGL
+715 
-723 ADDIEMSVEFTAD
+723 
-736 SNSARQRETVT
+736 
-747 APSLGAVEEISA
+747 
-759 GVYRSVLAAGSQAG
+759 
-773 TVRVTAKVQGKTFTL
+773 
-788 NIKQAAITDSDVST
+788 
-802 ADSSFTLDGDS
+802 
-813 SPTISA
+813 
-819 DSQST
+819 
-824 YPIVLSLKDSNGKA
+824 
-838 LTGLADDIEMSVEF
+838 
-852 TADSNSA
+852 
-859 RQRETVTA
+859 
-867 PSLGAVEEISAGVY
+867 
-881 RSVLAAGSQAGTVRV
+881 AGSQAGTVRV

-1218 FVPDVASAELN
+1218 FVPDVASAELT